1 MNRSQS
7 NRHQMNRN
15 SMALS
20 TGALA
25 AVLLAVASAQGAI
38 DPVREGSGSR
48 RDALNSM
55 ELKPFPTSAWDMLSD
70 WTGGEGLDTA
80 QTDGKVVVILTWAAW
95 NPHSKGAVRLAKR
108 LVERN
113 GDDLIVVGVHDAR
126 RWDAA
131 AVKAGEGL
139 LLAHD
144 ADGAFRKA
152 MLVDQDPDF
161 YLIDRSGN
169 LRFADIE
176 TSSVSGAV
184 AQLLAETRSDAADY
198 PEKVVRQSAA
208 IAALERRSSA
218 VRSDLDLS
226 NMPDMTFAVP
236 PQAAYERANW
246 PRRWVSF
253 ETDVINIRNDSRF
266 GDQQADDVRT
276 FVPPERSEN
285 MFGRTP
291 RSYDGRVTVLY
302 FWSPSVVGSYERI
315 HPLMDTLQRENW
327 RDVNVIGVMSRIPPS
342 NNNRFDQAGSDADE
356 KSRKR
361 FEELIQ
367 YAKTKRTY
375 EHTIVADT
383 DNAILG
389 SLLGDD
395 QGGGRRNAGANVRY
409 VVVAVFSSDKVMR
422 FVGLPT
428 ESHFRTALEQTLR
441 VDPGVAARRLKE
453 EFWIRE
459 NKN

>member
-1 MNRSQS
+1 MNRS
-7 NRHQMNRN
+7 HVNRN
-15 SMALS
+15 AMTIKTA
-20 TGALA
+20 ALA
-25 AVLLAVASAQGAI
+25 AVLLAATSVQGGI

-48 RDALNSM
+48 REALNNM
-55 ELKPFPTSAWDMLSD
+55 ELKPFPASAWDALSD
-70 WTGGEGLDTA
+70 WTGGEGLNTA

-95 NPHSKGAVRLAKR
+95 SPHSKGAVRLAQR

-131 AVKAGEGL
+131 AMKAGEGL

-144 ADGAFRKA
+144 SEGAFRKA

-169 LRFADIE
+169 MRFADIE
-176 TSSVSGAV
+176 TASVTAAV

-198 PEKVVRQSAA
+198 PDKMARQTAA

-226 NMPDMTFAVP
+226 DMPDMAFTSP
-236 PQAAYERANW
+236 PQAAYERAKW
-246 PRRWVSF
+246 PSRWVTF
-253 ETDVINIRNDSRF
+253 ETDGIGIRNDSRF
-266 GDQQADDVRT
+266 NDQADDIRT
-276 FVPPERSEN
+276 FVPPEQSSN

-315 HPLMDTLQRENW
+315 HPLMDALQRENW

-342 NNNRFDQAGSDADE
+342 NDNRFNRASSDEDE

-375 EHTIVADT
+375 EHTIVADA

-389 SLLGDD
+389 SLLGEDRSR
-395 QGGGRRNAGANVRY
+395 GRGNAGANVRY
-409 VVVAVFSSDKVMR
+409 AVVAVFSSDKVMR

-453 EFWIRE
+453 KLWIQE
-459 NKN
+459 NKE